1 MNDEEKKKWQ
11 QIYGQ
16 VKNLSAIFGPALMM
30 GEMNNAAPNVLKMGL
45 GGAMSGLGMA
55 GPLGAILGGIGGL
68 VGGAKKR
75 ADYKMYQDQEYENMI
90 SNKTVQPS
98 YYAKTGGILMPVD
111 DSGAIKLQAQKG
123 EVAALPNGMIADVM
137 AKETHKQMKKDK
149 VTDVM
154 PVGTFIGDTEGELR
168 REDAEKIKLGA
179 MPMTYSEKGEDKEF
193 KEILLSDLFG
203 NKKKLK
209 AAELLN
215 KAKKHIKI
223 PERVDDEIHD
233 PFSIAT
239 AQDNLKTRAK
249 YISGIMELSARSDSK
264 LRRQMDEIARL
275 QTQENGAA

>member
-11 QIYGQ
+11 QIYGA
-16 VKNLSAIFGPALMM
+16 VKNLSAIFGPGLMM
-30 GEMNNAAPNVLKMGL
+30 TEMNNAAPNVLKMGL

-55 GPLGAILGGIGGL
+55 GPLGAVLGGIGGL

-75 ADYKMYQDQEYENMI
+75 ADYKLYQDQEYENMI

-111 DSGAIKLQAQKG
+111 ESGAVKLQAQKG

-179 MPMTYSEKGEDKEF
+179 MPMTYSEKGEDKDF

-209 AAELLN
+209 TAELLN

-264 LRRQMDEIARL
+264 LRRQMDEIAKL

>member
-11 QIYGQ
+11 QIYGA
-16 VKNLSAIFGPALMM
+16 VKNLSAIFGPGLMM
-30 GEMNNAAPNVLKMGL
+30 TEMNNAAPNVLKMGL

-55 GPLGAILGGIGGL
+55 GPLGAVLGGIGGL

-75 ADYKMYQDQEYENMI
+75 ADYKLYQDQEYENMI

-111 DSGAIKLQAQKG
+111 ESGAVKLQAQKG

-137 AKETHKQMKKDK
+137 AKETHKQKKKDK

-179 MPMTYSEKGEDKEF
+179 MPMTYSEKGEDKDF

-209 AAELLN
+209 TAELLN

-264 LRRQMDEIARL
+264 LRRQMDEIAKL

>member
-1 MNDEEKKKWQ
+1 MNDEDKKKWQ

-30 GEMNNAAPNVLKMGL
+30 TEMNNVAPNVLKMGL
-45 GGAMSGLGMA
+45 GGAMSGLGMG

-168 REDAEKIKLGA
+168 KEDAEKIKLGA

-264 LRRQMDEIARL
+264 LRRQMEEIARL